1 MELVVTTSLL
11 RVKSRAEVSYESF
24 ECFRRDNSNGWNVRG
39 PTWRGR
45 RVSRGRRWISWR
57 GRIPW
62 GRIPRGRISWRGTSC
77 ETRFRRASWFR
88 RPSRFWSEALCRPG
102 ISARFPFVY
111 CVRTSFPS
119 GFQDVWIIGRDFA
132 VLRFSFL
139 SLCSCRTVLFTTDLL
154 SADLYSAGPDTDDER
169 LPQHQ

>member
-1 MELVVTTSLL
+1 M
-11 RVKSRAEVSYESF
+11 RVLSVFVAIILMAGTLEAHRGGGGGF
-24 ECFRRDNSNGWNVRG
+24 HGGGGGVRG
-39 PTWRGR
+39 GGGVPGGGVCEGGCRGG
-45 RVSRGRRWISWR
+45 GRSP
-57 GRIPW
+57 G
-62 GRIPRGRISWRGTSC
+62 GRISWRGTSC

-139 SLCSCRTVLFTTDLL
+139 SLCSCRTALFTTDLL
-154 SADLYSAGPDTDDER
+154 SADLYSTGPDTDDER
-169 LPQHQ
+169 LPEHQ